1 MPDLHLLHKETLM
14 QNWRITIHQYINPQ
28 INLENDVHGEVCIS
42 ANMKIDIFDT
52 KILFLFI
59 YIYYT
64 YIYMYMFLKR
74 NSNNVK

>member
-1 MPDLHLLHKETLM
+1 M
-14 QNWRITIHQYINPQ
+14 
-28 INLENDVHGEVCIS
+28 
-42 ANMKIDIFDT
+42 NMKIDGFDGNLPMYQKLAENHQYQLDLFDT

-64 YIYMYMFLKR
+64 HTYIYLFLEK